1 MEFCS
6 HIARAFT
13 VNRQPTRVERAKEAL
28 AKMGSS
34 VSLQLNSN
42 SLNSVL
48 LKMPHPP
55 THPPPL
61 WFHSQ
66 SKKVKKNIL
75 NKKHH
80 VKTLLLI
87 YQLIGRII
95 LEERFCTRPL
105 RNINFLNCCS
115 KPVVRDVGKMRHIW
129 KTVDVPGGIRTQI
142 KYCVIS
148 SCLETC

>member
-42 SLNSVL
+42 SLNSLL

-55 THPPPL
+55 PPP
-61 WFHSQ
+61 FDFIHR
-66 SKKVKKNIL
+66 VKRL
-75 NKKHH
+75 KKHT
-80 VKTLLLI
+80 K
-87 YQLIGRII
+87 
-95 LEERFCTRPL
+95 
-105 RNINFLNCCS
+105 
-115 KPVVRDVGKMRHIW
+115 
-129 KTVDVPGGIRTQI
+129 
-142 KYCVIS
+142 
-148 SCLETC
+148 

>member
-34 VSLQLNSN
+34 VSLQLNLN
-42 SLNSVL
+42 SLNSL
-48 LKMPHPP
+48 LLNMPHA
-55 THPPPL
+55 PPPP
-61 WFHSQ
+61 FDFIHR
-66 SKKVKKNIL
+66 VKRLEKHT

-87 YQLIGRII
+87 FQLIDRII
-95 LEERFCTRPL
+95 VEERFCTRPL
-105 RNINFLNCCS
+105 RNINFLNCCFRA
-115 KPVVRDVGKMRHIW
+115 VVRDVEKMRHIW
-129 KTVDVPGGIRTQI
+129 KTVDVPDGIRTQI

-148 SCLETC
+148 SRLETC

>member
-42 SLNSVL
+42 SLNSLL
-48 LKMPHPP
+48 LKMP
-55 THPPPL
+55 PPPPPP
-61 WFHSQ
+61 FDFIHR
-66 SKKVKKNIL
+66 VKRLKNIL

-80 VKTLLLI
+80 VKTLI

-95 LEERFCTRPL
+95 VEKRFCTRPL
-105 RNINFLNCCS
+105 RNINFLSCCF
-115 KPVVRDVGKMRHIW
+115 KAVVRDVEKMRHIW
-129 KTVDVPGGIRTQI
+129 KTVDVPDGIRTQI
-142 KYCVIS
+142 KYCDRYNPFEALS
-148 SCLETC
+148 TK

>member
-55 THPPPL
+55 TPPPPFDFIHRVKRL
-61 WFHSQ
+61 
-66 SKKVKKNIL
+66 KK
-75 NKKHH
+75 
-80 VKTLLLI
+80 T
-87 YQLIGRII
+87 Y
-95 LEERFCTRPL
+95 
-105 RNINFLNCCS
+105 
-115 KPVVRDVGKMRHIW
+115 
-129 KTVDVPGGIRTQI
+129 
-142 KYCVIS
+142 
-148 SCLETC
+148 

>member
-42 SLNSVL
+42 SLNSLL
-48 LKMPHPP
+48 LKMPQPP
-55 THPPPL
+55 PPPPPPPPL
-61 WFHSQ
+61 IHR
-66 SKKVKKNIL
+66 VKRLKNIL

-80 VKTLLLI
+80 VKTLI

-95 LEERFCTRPL
+95 VEERFCTRPL
-105 RNINFLNCCS
+105 RNINFLSCCF
-115 KPVVRDVGKMRHIW
+115 KAVVRDVEKMRHIW
-129 KTVDVPGGIRTQI
+129 KTVDVPDGIRTQI

>member
-42 SLNSVL
+42 SLNSLL

-55 THPPPL
+55 PLPSLPPP
-61 WFHSQ
+61 FDFIHR
-66 SKKVKKNIL
+66 VKRL
-75 NKKHH
+75 EKHT
-80 VKTLLLI
+80 K
-87 YQLIGRII
+87 
-95 LEERFCTRPL
+95 
-105 RNINFLNCCS
+105 
-115 KPVVRDVGKMRHIW
+115 
-129 KTVDVPGGIRTQI
+129 
-142 KYCVIS
+142 
-148 SCLETC
+148 

>member
-55 THPPPL
+55 THPPPPFDFIHRVKRL
-61 WFHSQ
+61 
-66 SKKVKKNIL
+66 KK
-75 NKKHH
+75 
-80 VKTLLLI
+80 T
-87 YQLIGRII
+87 Y
-95 LEERFCTRPL
+95 
-105 RNINFLNCCS
+105 
-115 KPVVRDVGKMRHIW
+115 
-129 KTVDVPGGIRTQI
+129 
-142 KYCVIS
+142 
-148 SCLETC
+148 

>member
-42 SLNSVL
+42 SLNSLL

-55 THPPPL
+55 PPPPP
-61 WFHSQ
+61 FDFIHR
-66 SKKVKKNIL
+66 VKRL
-75 NKKHH
+75 EKHT
-80 VKTLLLI
+80 K
-87 YQLIGRII
+87 
-95 LEERFCTRPL
+95 
-105 RNINFLNCCS
+105 
-115 KPVVRDVGKMRHIW
+115 
-129 KTVDVPGGIRTQI
+129 
-142 KYCVIS
+142 
-148 SCLETC
+148 